1 MNSCYALNVF
11 NMRKSSFLNTKTECE
26 DHALFLFVHYGVA
39 YILPF

>member
-11 NMRKSSFLNTKTECE
+11 NMRKSSFLNTKTWSS
-26 DHALFLFVHYGVA
+26 HSALFLFVHYDVA